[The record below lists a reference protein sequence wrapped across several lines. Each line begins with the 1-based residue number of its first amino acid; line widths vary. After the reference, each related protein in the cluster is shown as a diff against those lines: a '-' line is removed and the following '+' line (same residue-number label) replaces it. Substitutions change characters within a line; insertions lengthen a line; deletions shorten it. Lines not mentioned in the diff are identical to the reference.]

1 MPKRIGT
8 FWIKLARLV
17 TLQRHRT
24 PPDENDETPP
34 GKDNTRGPLE
44 LRDQGAHMSRKT
56 RVKRNVTK
64 KIPHS

>member
-1 MPKRIGT
+1 MRRRAIDSLLPHMPKRIGT
-8 FWIKLARLV
+8 FWIEVARLV

-24 PPDENDETPP
+24 RPDE
-34 GKDNTRGPLE
+34 K
-44 LRDQGAHMSRKT
+44 